1 MSFSLRGALLGLVA
15 SIFLPGLGTAQVC
28 IGVPAQ
34 PGQYHLSVGYA
45 GQGDVSTY
53 DVEFGGYLLD
63 QVFAE
68 VSGGVREID
77 GLDETPKMARA
88 LVGTEVAN
96 LSGASIC
103 PVLRAGGET
112 VTFPQYDQTTLDIGL
127 GLAAG
132 YFFSSSFAAV
142 TPTVGLDY
150 VIGHSQQRL
159 VDGDVT
165 QTNTDS
171 FFRGRAG
178 IAFSFDRFFV
188 APEAEF
194 TGQEGS
200 DLGIGV
206 EVGFFFGT

>member
-1 MSFSLRGALLGLVA
+1 MSFSPRGALLGILASVLVPA
-15 SIFLPGLGTAQVC
+15 AATAQVC

-45 GQGDVSTY
+45 EQGDVATY
-53 DVEFGGYLLD
+53 DAEFGGFLLD
-63 QVFAE
+63 QVFLE

-77 GLDETPKMARA
+77 GLDETPKAARA
-88 LVGTEVAN
+88 LIGTEVAN
-96 LSGASIC
+96 VGGASIC

-127 GLAAG
+127 GVAAG
-132 YFFSSSFAAV
+132 YHFASSLVGV

-150 VIGHSQQRL
+150 VIGRSQQSF
-159 VDGDVT
+159 VDGDIT

-178 IAFSFDRFFV
+178 VAFNFDRFFV
-188 APEAEF
+188 APEAEW
-194 TGQEGS
+194 TSQEGS
-200 DLGIGV
+200 DLGLGV
-206 EVGFFFGT
+206 EVGFFFGI